1 MNTNNQDYISKSQKK
16 RDADEL
22 QTLGVRLAEL
32 SAGTL
37 EQLNLPESLL
47 QALIESKKIQAHGA
61 LRRHRQYIGKLM
73 RQVDPEPL
81 LAFLELQ
88 QSDSAQQTAW
98 LHRIERLREQLLA
111 NDDALSDWMR
121 QHPESDSQ
129 ILRQLIRKA
138 RQELKDNKPP
148 KAYRELFQ
156 FIKQHLPSPE
166 QAHLAKMSAGTD

>member
-1 MNTNNQDYISKSQKK
+1 MNKQEQNYISKSQKK
-16 RDADEL
+16 RDADSR
-22 QTLGVRLAEL
+22 QDLGVALTEL
-32 SAGTL
+32 PMDTL
-37 EQLNLPESLL
+37 KKLNLPENLYNALL
-47 QALIESKKIQAHGA
+47 ESKKIQAHGA

-73 RQVDPEPL
+73 RNIDTAPIE
-81 LAFLELQ
+81 AFLELQ
-88 QSDSAQQTAW
+88 KNDSAQQTAW
-98 LHRIERLREQLLA
+98 LHRVERLREQLLA

-138 RQELKDNKPP
+138 RQELKDNKTP